1 MHSPRLLI
9 FAKAPLPGLAKTRL
23 IPALG
28 AAGAAALQQR
38 LIRRTLATAAQS
50 GLATELWCH
59 PDCAQPFF
67 AACGA
72 EFAVE
77 LRNQQGA
84 DLGERMHHAFVTAG
98 APALLIGT
106 DCPGLSAADLHAA
119 AAALAGDC
127 DAVLGPAADGGYYLI
142 GLRRPLAALFH
153 AMPWGT
159 DAVLALTRARLH
171 TAGLRWQEL
180 PLHHDIDTP
189 DDLVHLPK
197 ELLP

>member
-67 AACGA
+67 AACAG
-72 EFAVE
+72 EVTVE
-77 LRNQQGA
+77 LRSQQGA
-84 DLGERMHHAFVTAG
+84 DLGERMHHAFVTAD

-106 DCPGLSAADLHAA
+106 DCPALSAQDLCAA
-119 AAALAGDC
+119 AAALNADH

-142 GLRRPLAALFH
+142 GLRRPLAELFRD
-153 AMPWGT
+153 MPWGT
-159 DAVLALTRARLH
+159 DAVLARTRQRLH
-171 TAGLRWQEL
+171 AAGLRWQEL
-180 PLHHDIDTP
+180 PTHHDIDTP
-189 DDLVHLPK
+189 TDLIHLPK
-197 ELLP
+197 ELPP

>member
-1 MHSPRLLI
+1 MHSPRLHI

-67 AACGA
+67 AACAG
-72 EFAVE
+72 EVTVE
-77 LRNQQGA
+77 LRSQQGA
-84 DLGERMHHAFVTAG
+84 DLGERMHHAFVTAA

-106 DCPGLSAADLHAA
+106 DCPALSAQDLRTA
-119 AAALAGDC
+119 AAALAAH

-142 GLRRPLAALFH
+142 GLRRPQPTLFR

-159 DAVLALTRARLH
+159 DAVLALTRARLCS
-171 TAGLRWQEL
+171 AGLRWQEL

>member
-9 FAKAPLPGLAKTRL
+9 FAKVPLPGLAKTRL

-28 AAGAAALQQR
+28 AEGAAALQQR
-38 LIRRTLATAAQS
+38 LIRLTLVTAAQS

-59 PDCAQPFF
+59 PDCDQPFF

-77 LRNQQGA
+77 LRRQQGA
-84 DLGERMHHAFVTAG
+84 DLGERMHHAFVTAD

-106 DCPGLSAADLHAA
+106 DCPALSAQDLCAA
-119 AAALAGDC
+119 AAALNADH

-142 GLRRPLAALFH
+142 GLRRPQPALFH

-159 DAVLALTRARLH
+159 DAVLALTRTRLH
-171 TAGLRWQEL
+171 AVGLCWHEL

>member
-50 GLATELWCH
+50 WLATELWCH

-67 AACGA
+67 AACAG
-72 EFAVE
+72 EVTVE
-77 LRNQQGA
+77 LRSQQGA
-84 DLGERMHHAFVTAG
+84 DLGERMHHAFVTAA

-106 DCPGLSAADLHAA
+106 DCPALSAQDLRTA
-119 AAALAGDC
+119 AAALAAH

-142 GLRRPLAALFH
+142 GLRRPQPTLFR

-159 DAVLALTRARLH
+159 DAVLALTRTRLH
-171 TAGLRWQEL
+171 AAGLRWQEL